1 MDCDAGD
8 IISFVKDN
16 ESYPCEYN
24 LADLSQLSKAYR
36 AILWHCCG
44 IDNRTVYIDSD
55 GSVYPCNLLLDKKYL
70 LGNIRERKFSAIWLH
85 AQIKEELCEL
95 SVDQFSKCKECE
107 IRYLC
112 GGGCRGT
119 AFNANKD
126 ILSPPPNCYEKKE
139 TIYSYLWE
147 FAEQDSIYSLLK

>member
-1 MDCDAGD
+1 M
-8 IISFVKDN
+8 
-16 ESYPCEYN
+16 
-24 LADLSQLSKAYR
+24 
-36 AILWHCCG
+36 
-44 IDNRTVYIDSD
+44 
-55 GSVYPCNLLLDKKYL
+55 YPCNLLLDKKYL

-85 AQIKEELCEL
+85 AQIKEELREL
-95 SVDQFSKCKECE
+95 SVDQFPKCKECE